1 MEDEVADGGVK
12 RCLLYT
18 SLIQVTNS
26 CFKYKEIKMQSR
38 VTISGNI
45 VSELSEKIPS
55 NIIAL
60 NELIKNAY
68 DAGAPSVEAVSYTH
82 LDVYKRQRLYTEL
95 SRE

>member
-1 MEDEVADGGVK
+1 
-12 RCLLYT
+12 
-18 SLIQVTNS
+18 
-26 CFKYKEIKMQSR
+26 MQSR

-68 DAGAPSVEAVSYTH
+68 DAGAPSVEVS
-82 LDVYKRQRLYTEL
+82 LDSTKKKLIIKDTGEGMNKSDIDTLFHISNSNKIYGSLNKNTIDMFRVLKD
-95 SRE
+95 

>member
-1 MEDEVADGGVK
+1 
-12 RCLLYT
+12 
-18 SLIQVTNS
+18 
-26 CFKYKEIKMQSR
+26 MQSR

-68 DAGAPSVEAVSYTH
+68 DAGAPSVEVS
-82 LDVYKRQRLYTEL
+82 LDSTKKKLM
-95 SRE
+95 